1 MSPCLN
7 AIAAGQAAAS
17 KLFFTINRQPKINA
31 DGSAGIVLENIKGE
45 IEFKDVYFRYPAR
58 PNVEIFSGM
67 SLKIPSGSTVA
78 LVGKS
83 GSGKSTVINLLER
96 FYDPY
101 SGEVLIDGVNLKN
114 LQVRW
119 LGEKIGLVS
128 QEPILF
134 ATTIRDNIAYGK
146 ENSTEEEIKN
156 ALKFANVSDFVNGLP
171 LVNYSLFPLSIQ
183 SKTIPFFM

>member
-114 LQVRW
+114 LQVR
-119 LGEKIGLVS
+119 
-128 QEPILF
+128 
-134 ATTIRDNIAYGK
+134 
-146 ENSTEEEIKN
+146 
-156 ALKFANVSDFVNGLP
+156 
-171 LVNYSLFPLSIQ
+171 
-183 SKTIPFFM
+183 